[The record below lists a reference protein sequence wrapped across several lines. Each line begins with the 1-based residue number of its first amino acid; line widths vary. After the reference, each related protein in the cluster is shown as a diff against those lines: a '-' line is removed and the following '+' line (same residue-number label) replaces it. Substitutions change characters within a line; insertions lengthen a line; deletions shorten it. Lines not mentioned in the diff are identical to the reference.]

1 MLKAT
6 LPRENL
12 KIQSLAAG
20 ETLKRYVQD
29 YTSLLILSG
38 LIIGLDQLTKGIV
51 RASLPIEGVWSPW
64 FWMTPYA
71 RIVHW
76 KNTGAAFGMLQNFG
90 DVFTVLAI
98 LVAIAIIYYFPQVP
112 RKDWP
117 LRLAM
122 CMQLGGAIGNL
133 IDRLSQGYVTD
144 FISVGT
150 FPVFN
155 IADASISIG
164 VAILILGMWFME
176 RAQKNTGDDRA
187 QGVMSTSI
195 SEEAKGE

>member
-1 MLKAT
+1 M
-6 LPRENL
+6 
-12 KIQSLAAG
+12 
-20 ETLKRYVQD
+20 KRYIQD
-29 YTSLLILSG
+29 YLLLFTLAG
-38 LIIGLDQLTKGIV
+38 LVIGLDQFTKSIV
-51 RASLPIEGVWSPW
+51 RSSLPIEGVWSPW
-64 FWMTPYA
+64 HWLTPYA

-76 KNTGAAFGMLQNFG
+76 KNTGAALGMLQNFG
-90 DVFTVLAI
+90 DVFAVLAV
-98 LVAIAIIYYFPQVP
+98 LVSIAILYYFPQVP

-122 CMQLGGAIGNL
+122 GLQMGGAIGNL
-133 IDRLSQGYVTD
+133 IDRLYRGYVTD
-144 FISVGT
+144 FISVWT

-176 RAQKNTGDDRA
+176 RAQKKSEDDHA
-187 QGVMSTSI
+187 QRVISSAI